1 MHVLVVLIISRLQ
14 PPEDLHSYN
23 MDSLYTIIVYIFSNL
38 YCDRNK
44 VVFHCS
50 AIN

>member
-23 MDSLYTIIVYIFSNL
+23 MDSLYTIIVYI
-38 YCDRNK
+38 Y
-44 VVFHCS
+44 S
-50 AIN
+50 AICIVTEIKLYSIVQR